1 VTLTATLIIAGR
13 FLLGLMFI
21 IAGIR
26 NFIRLDER
34 FGFKTNYG
42 FVLPRPAIVLGFAV
56 QLVAGVSVAFG
67 LWPAWGALALI
78 AFIIPATVFYHNLF
92 KFSGKEREPH
102 IYFVTVN
109 LALIGA
115 FLLVIALS
123 MGN

>member
-1 VTLTATLIIAGR
+1 LTPILILVGR

-26 NFIRLDER
+26 NFARLQER
-34 FGFKTNYG
+34 FAFKTNYG

-56 QLVAGVSVAFG
+56 QLIGGIAVALG

-78 AFIIPATVFYHNLF
+78 AFVIPATAFYHNLF
-92 KFSGKEREPH
+92 MFTGKEREPH

-123 MGN
+123 

>member
-1 VTLTATLIIAGR
+1 MTATLIVAGR

-26 NFIRLDER
+26 NFARLQER

-42 FVLPRPAIVLGFAV
+42 FVLPPAAIVAGFAV
-56 QLVAGVSVAFG
+56 QLIGGVSVAFG
-67 LWPAWGALALI
+67 LWPAVGALALI
-78 AFIIPATVFYHNLF
+78 GFIIPATALYHNFLMF
-92 KFSGKEREPH
+92 RGAEQGPH
-102 IYFVTVN
+102 IYSFTVN

-123 MGN
+123 